1 MTADHADAI
10 RSLAPYL
17 ESWLAFRG
25 EYTGVPGLQAAVRV
39 GGELVLNTAWGDADA
54 VSGVPMTTGH
64 LFRIASHSKS
74 MTATSVMQLVESG
87 SLRLDDTAAAHIP
100 ELKGTDVGSVTIREL
115 LGHQGG
121 VIRDGSES
129 DFWQRGYDFPDRT
142 ALLDCLR
149 TEGAVLSAN
158 ELFKYSNIGY
168 SLLGAIVESAS
179 GRPYNDYVTAE
190 IVNRLHLEDF
200 GPEYAADRAE
210 DYAAGH
216 TARLTAAEPR
226 QRIGHIDTRAMSAAT
241 GWYSTAADL
250 TRYGAA
256 HTFGDVSLISDKS
269 KRITQREE
277 SRVKVR
283 GEVVGRYG
291 LGFDLRSLGDREVIG
306 HSGGYPGHIT
316 RTWIDPNEGIVISV
330 LTNAIDGHADPFATG
345 LFSLIDLALD
355 DTGPKSDRDLTEYSG
370 RFACLWGVLD
380 IVPFGGRLLAIDP
393 RQADPA
399 KAHQTLSIVDDT
411 IRTERIPGFGPT
423 GETIRYDRDSTG
435 AIAAVHVGG
444 MTHWPIDK
452 YRDALNTGNP
462 QPILEKMS
470 L

>member
-1 MTADHADAI
+1 MTADPAPVI
-10 RSLAPYL
+10 RSIATYL

-25 EYTGVPGLQAAVRV
+25 EYTGAPGLQASVRV
-39 GGELVLNTAWGDADA
+39 GGELILDTAWGHADV
-54 VSGVPMTTGH
+54 VSGVPMTTKH
-64 LFRIASHSKS
+64 LFRIASHSKM
-74 MTATSVMQLVESG
+74 MTATAIMQLAESG
-87 SLRLDDTAAAHIP
+87 SLRLDDTAASHIP
-100 ELKGTDVGSVTIREL
+100 ELEGTDAGRVSIREL

-121 VIRDGSES
+121 VIRDGAES
-129 DFWQRGYDFPDRT
+129 DFWQRGSDFPDRN
-142 ALLDCLR
+142 ALLDCLSV
-149 TEGAVLSAN
+149 EGTVFATN
-158 ELFKYSNIGY
+158 EHFKYSNIGY
-168 SLLGAIVESAS
+168 SLLGAIIESAS
-179 GRPYNDYVTAE
+179 TRSYNDYVTTE
-190 IVNRLHLEDF
+190 IVDRLNLADF
-200 GPEYAADRAE
+200 GPEYVTERAG

-226 QRIGHIDTRAMSAAT
+226 QRIGHVDTRAMSSAT

-256 HTFGDVSLISDKS
+256 HTFGDESLISDES
-269 KRITQREE
+269 KRIAQREE

-291 LGFDLRSLGDREVIG
+291 LGFDLRTLGDREVIG

-316 RTWIDPNEGIVISV
+316 RTWIDPHDGIVVSV

-355 DTGPKSDRDLTEYSG
+355 ETKPQTDRDLTEYSG
-370 RFACLWGVLD
+370 RFACMWGVVD

-399 KAHQTLSIVDDT
+399 KAHQTLSIDGDT
-411 IRTERIPGFGPT
+411 VRTEQVPGFGPT
-423 GETIRYDRDSTG
+423 SESIRFDRDDTG
-435 AIAAVHVGG
+435 AIVAVNIGG
-444 MTHWPIDK
+444 MTHWPFDT
-452 YRDALNTGNP
+452 YREALDSGNP